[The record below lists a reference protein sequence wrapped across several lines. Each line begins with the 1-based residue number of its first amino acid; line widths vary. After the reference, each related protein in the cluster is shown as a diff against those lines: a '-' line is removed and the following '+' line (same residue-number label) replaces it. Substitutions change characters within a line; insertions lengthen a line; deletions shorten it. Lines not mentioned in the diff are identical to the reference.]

1 MTSINKIGIIG
12 AMEEEVEYLVSALE
26 QCETQPIFIDKQVNI
41 GKLHNKEVIIVQS
54 GIGKVNAACATQVLI
69 FEYKC
74 DAIINIG
81 VAGAISSEVCV
92 GDVIIGKKLIH
103 HDFDA
108 SAVGYNL
115 GEIPDMNCAYFDC
128 NKSLIDYATSACES
142 MDCSYHTGIIASG
155 DQFIAKN
162 SIKHT
167 IFQNTGALCC
177 EMEGAAIAQTCWINR
192 KLPCLV
198 LRTISDGANDEANNA
213 YEQNEHSQALQCAK
227 IAEKLI
233 SRL

>member
-1 MTSINKIGIIG
+1 MTSFNKIGIIG
-12 AMEEEVEYLVSALE
+12 AMAEEVEYLVSALE
-26 QCETQPIFIDKQVNI
+26 QCEKQAIFVDKEVNI

-54 GIGKVNAACATQVLI
+54 GIGKVNAACAAQVLI
-69 FEYKC
+69 YEYKC

-92 GDVIIGKKLIH
+92 RDVIVGKRLIH

-108 SAVGYNL
+108 SAVGYKL
-115 GEIPDMNCAYFDC
+115 GECS
-128 NKSLIDYATSACES
+128 KSLIEKAIFVCES
-142 MDCSYHTGIIASG
+142 MNCSYHTGTIASG

-177 EMEGAAIAQTCWINR
+177 EMEGTAIAQACWINN

-198 LRTISDGANDEANNA
+198 LRTISDGANDEASDT